1 MEKRLQICSELYEMG
16 EELINI
22 ATNEEDLN
30 MVGGDILKIL
40 AAIINN
46 DDLLIEFD
54 NFLKLYTSYKIIEDV
69 GMEEI
74 IKIKNK
80 KNRSD

>member
-1 MEKRLQICSELYEMG
+1 MEKRLQISSELYEMG

-22 ATNEEDLN
+22 AINEEDLN
-30 MVGGDILKIL
+30 MVSGDILKIL

-46 DDLLIEFD
+46 DNLLIEFD

-69 GMEEI
+69 GMDEI

-80 KNRSD
+80 KNRRS

>member
-1 MEKRLQICSELYEMG
+1 MEKRLQISSELYEMG
-16 EELINI
+16 DELINI
-22 ATNEEDLN
+22 AINEEDLN
-30 MVGGDILKIL
+30 MVSGDILKIL

-46 DDLLIEFD
+46 DKLLIEFD

-69 GMEEI
+69 GMDEI

-80 KNRSD
+80 KNRRS